1 MNRLESLAAHE
12 PLFAETRGD
21 IQVSFEFFPPKTEKM
36 EETLWESVK
45 TLEPLGPALRLGD
58 LWRRR
63 LDPRADPR
71 DGRADRPRNRDP
83 RRRASDLRQRH
94 PRRGRR
100 DRARLLGG
108 RRAPYRRDP
117 RRSARAGREIR
128 PASRRLRQCRRAGR
142 RPQAGRAVR
151 DFGRRLSR
159 MPSRIR
165 RASTPISTIS
175 SARSTPAP
183 NRATTQFF
191 FDPEC
196 FFRYQDKVAAAGI
209 DIEILPGIMPVTNF
223 AAINRMAAMNGT
235 AVPDWV
241 GRLVR
246 GARRPSRRAPAGRR
260 DDRGRAVRRSFTR
273 AASATS
279 ISTRSTAPS

>member
-1 MNRLESLAAHE
+1 
-12 PLFAETRGD
+12 
-21 IQVSFEFFPPKTEKM
+21 M

-45 TLEPLGPALRLGD
+45 TLEPLGAALRLGD

-63 LDPRADPR
+63 LDPRAHPR

-83 RRRASDLRQRH
+83 RRRAFDLRQRH

-100 DRARLLGG
+100 HRARLLGR
-108 RRAPYRRDP
+108 RRAPHRRDP

-128 PASRRLRQCRRAGR
+128 AASRRLRQCRRAGR

-159 MPSRIR
+159 MPSGFAER
-165 RASTPISTIS
+165 STPTSTIS

-183 NRATTQFF
+183 TAR
-191 FDPEC
+191 PPSSSSIREC
-196 FFRYQDKVAAAGI
+196 FFRFRDQVAAAGI
-209 DIEILPGIMPVTNF
+209 DIEILPGHHAGHQFRGDQPDGGDERHRGPRLGRPV
-223 AAINRMAAMNGT
+223 
-235 AVPDWV
+235 
-241 GRLVR
+241 VR
-246 GARRPSRRAPAGRR
+246 GARRPARRAPAGRR
-260 DDRGRAVRRSFTR
+260 DDRGRAVRRSSMP
-273 AASATS
+273 AACATS